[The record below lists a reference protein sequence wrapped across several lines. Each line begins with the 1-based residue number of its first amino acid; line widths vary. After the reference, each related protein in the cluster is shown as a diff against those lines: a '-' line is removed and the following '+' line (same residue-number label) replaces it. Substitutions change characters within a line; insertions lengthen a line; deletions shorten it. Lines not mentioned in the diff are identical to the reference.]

1 MTERDPLLC
10 LLAGQPVAEV
20 IDAGDGLCAI
30 RYLPGVAAEQP
41 GARLL
46 SVRLPVRDET
56 YPAMAG
62 PMRFLDGVLPEDW
75 VRDRYAEAARI
86 PSKDTFGLLA
96 RYGRDCAGAI
106 AFVAPG
112 DEPEPSDVRWLTD
125 AELVDIV
132 NNLQARPLGAGTS
145 GVRLSLGGVQEK
157 LVVVHDDGHYGL
169 PVGDQPST
177 HILKPTPLKPDG
189 SERWPGLAEI
199 EHLCVTVAR
208 LAGERFGDRVAGI
221 GFTAP
226 RTSLVHIGDRSGILI
241 ERYDRRPLDNGNI
254 ERIHQED
261 GCQVLGLEPSEKYQ
275 RGDGPPSLRAFAE
288 AIAEFG
294 SDALLDQRALLQHVT
309 YSMCV
314 ANADLH
320 AKNLSLVHDD
330 GVRLAPLY
338 DVVATSMYT
347 DVDAELGLKVGGE
360 YHLDDVSRGS
370 LIDEAGRWA
379 LGAGAAGRAIDA
391 VLDAVDALIDDVASD
406 LGAGGAAA
414 HRLEEAAATIRQRA
428 GLLRG

>member
-10 LLAGQPVAEV
+10 LLGGQPVAEV
-20 IDAGDGLCAI
+20 IDAGEGLCAI
-30 RYLPGVAAEQP
+30 RYLPGVVAERL
-41 GARLL
+41 GARVL
-46 SVRLPVRDET
+46 SVRLPVRAEP
-56 YPAMAG
+56 YPATG
-62 PMRFLDGVLPEDW
+62 GSMRFLDGVLPEDW
-75 VRDRYAEAARI
+75 VRDRYAEAARV

-112 DEPEPSDVRWLTD
+112 DEPTSSDVRWLTD
-125 AELVDIV
+125 GELADIV
-132 NNLQARPLGAGTS
+132 NDLQVRPLGAGVP

-157 LVVVHDDGHYGL
+157 LVVVHEQGRFGL

-177 HILKPTPLKPDG
+177 HILKPSPLKPDG

-226 RTSLVHIGDRSGILI
+226 PTSLVRVGDRSGILI
-241 ERYDRRPLDNGNI
+241 QRYDRRRLDDTTI
-254 ERIHQED
+254 ERVHQED

-275 RGDGPPSLRAFAE
+275 RGDGPPSLRAFAD
-288 AIAEFG
+288 AIAEYG
-294 SDALLDQRALLQHVT
+294 TDALLDQRALLQHVT

-320 AKNLSLVHDD
+320 AKNLSVLHDD

-338 DVVATSMYT
+338 DVVATSAHA

-360 YHLDDVSRGS
+360 YHLDDVTRAS
-370 LIDEAGRWA
+370 LIDEAGVWG
-379 LGAGAAGRAIDA
+379 LGATAAGRAIDA
-391 VLDAVDALIDDVASD
+391 VLDAIDALVDEVAAD
-406 LGAGGAAA
+406 LVVTGDAAGRVETAAV
-414 HRLEEAAATIRQRA
+414 TIRQRA
-428 GLLRG
+428 TLLRS